1 MRRDVAM
8 AEYTV
13 RLYFKG
19 GLTMDVPITLAEDE
33 EPDLTWFLG
42 ESTEATERTTVL
54 SEGSYAWKAS
64 EVQAAEW
71 YENESANSE

>member
-1 MRRDVAM
+1 M

-19 GLTMDVPITLAEDE
+19 GLTIDVPITLADDE

-42 ESTEATERTTVL
+42 ESSEPDERTPVL
-54 SEGSYAWKAS
+54 TEGTYAWKAS

-71 YENESANSE
+71 YENTATEGE

>member
-1 MRRDVAM
+1 M

-42 ESTEATERTTVL
+42 FSSEEDERLPVL
-54 SEGSYAWKAS
+54 TEGSYAWKAD

-71 YENESANSE
+71 YESESSDSE

>member
-1 MRRDVAM
+1 MRRNLTM

-33 EPDLTWFLG
+33 EPVLTWFLG
-42 ESTEATERTTVL
+42 ESSEPTERTPVL
-54 SEGSYAWKAS
+54 TEGSYAWKS
-64 EVQAAEW
+64 TEVQAAEW
-71 YENESANSE
+71 YENESSESE